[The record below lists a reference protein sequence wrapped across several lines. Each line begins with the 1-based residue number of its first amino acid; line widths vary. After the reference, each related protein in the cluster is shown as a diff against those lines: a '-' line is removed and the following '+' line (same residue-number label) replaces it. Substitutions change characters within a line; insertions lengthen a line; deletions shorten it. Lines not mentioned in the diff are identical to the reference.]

1 MELVK
6 KSTTFHVF
14 LKESFTVQLWDH
26 LRSRLTLL
34 KLCYNLFLKY

>member
-1 MELVK
+1 MEPVK

-26 LRSRLTLL
+26 LQINFIKTVL
-34 KLCYNLFLKY
+34 